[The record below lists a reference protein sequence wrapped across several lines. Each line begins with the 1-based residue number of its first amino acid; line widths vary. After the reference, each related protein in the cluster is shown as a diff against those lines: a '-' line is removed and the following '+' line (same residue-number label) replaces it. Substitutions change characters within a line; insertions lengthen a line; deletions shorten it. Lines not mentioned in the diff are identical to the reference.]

1 MSAIEDL
8 RARLGELGDLS
19 RAAALLA
26 WDERTMMP
34 VAGGEARSNQHAT
47 LGGRAGVVSTG
58 WPTG

>member
-8 RARLGELGDLS
+8 RARLGEIGDLS

-34 VAGGEARSNQHAT
+34 PAGDRAA
-47 LGGRAGVVSTG
+47 LAPAGRAGVEIACVA
-58 WPTG
+58 

>member
-8 RARLGELGDLS
+8 RARLGEIGDLS

-34 VAGGEARSNQHAT
+34 PAGIFF
-47 LGGRAGVVSTG
+47 
-58 WPTG
+58 